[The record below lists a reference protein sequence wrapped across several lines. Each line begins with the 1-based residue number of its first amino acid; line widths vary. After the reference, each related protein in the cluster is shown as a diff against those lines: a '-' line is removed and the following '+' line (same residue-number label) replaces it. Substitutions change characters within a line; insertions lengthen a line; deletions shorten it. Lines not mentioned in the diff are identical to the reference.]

1 MDLST
6 NEELKMKKLLIAAI
20 LTVASC
26 GTAPVTAGMDKDL
39 CEWSMSADQEAVE
52 HQIYA
57 DIMNI
62 TKRDRP
68 DMVKEVSEQLASGGV
83 MQYNWVLYCDDNF
96 DNKNIVKEVTG
107 E

>member
-1 MDLST
+1 
-6 NEELKMKKLLIAAI
+6 MKKLLIAAI

-26 GTAPVTAGMDKDL
+26 GTAPVTAGLDKDL
-39 CEWSMSADQEAVE
+39 CEWSMTTDQEAVE

-68 DMVKEVSEQLASGGV
+68 DMVKEVSDQLASSGV
-83 MQYNWVLYCDDNF
+83 MQYNYVLYCDANF

>member
-1 MDLST
+1 
-6 NEELKMKKLLIAAI
+6 MKKLIIAAI

-26 GTAPVTAGMDKDL
+26 GTAPVTAGLDKNL
-39 CEWSMSADQEAVE
+39 CEWSMTAEQSEVE
-52 HQIYA
+52 TQIRA

-68 DMVKEVSEQLASGGV
+68 DMVKEVSDQLSSGDV
-83 MQYNWVLYCDDNF
+83 MQYNYILYCDASF
-96 DNKNIVKEVTG
+96 DNSKIVQWVTG

>member
-1 MDLST
+1 
-6 NEELKMKKLLIAAI
+6 MKKLLIAAI

-26 GTAPVTAGMDKDL
+26 GTAPVTAGLDKDL
-39 CEWSMSADQEAVE
+39 CEWSMTADQTDVE

-68 DMVKEVSEQLASGGV
+68 DMVKEVSDQLTSGGV
-83 MQYNWVLYCDDNF
+83 MQYNYVLYCDPNF
-96 DNKNIVKEVTG
+96 ENENIIKEVTG

>member
-1 MDLST
+1 
-6 NEELKMKKLLIAAI
+6 MKKLLIAAI

-26 GTAPVTAGMDKDL
+26 GTAPVTAGLDKDL
-39 CEWSMSADQEAVE
+39 CEWSMTADQTDVE

-62 TKRDRP
+62 TKRDHP
-68 DMVKEVSEQLASGGV
+68 DMVKEVSDQLASGDV
-83 MQYNWVLYCDDNF
+83 MQYNYVLYCDASF
-96 DNKNIVKEVTG
+96 DNSKIVQWVTG

>member
-1 MDLST
+1 
-6 NEELKMKKLLIAAI
+6 MKKLLIAAI
-20 LTVASC
+20 FTVASC

-62 TKRDRP
+62 TKRDQPNR
-68 DMVKEVSEQLASGGV
+68 VKEVSDQLASGGV
-83 MQYNWVLYCDDNF
+83 MQYNYVLYCNASF
-96 DNKNIVKEVTG
+96 DNSKIVQWVTG

>member
-1 MDLST
+1 
-6 NEELKMKKLLIAAI
+6 MKKFIAATI
-20 LTVASC
+20 FALASC
-26 GTAPVTAGMDKDL
+26 AAQPALAGYDKDL
-39 CEWSMSADQEAVE
+39 CEWSMTADQDEVE
-52 HQIYA
+52 TQIIA

-68 DMVKEVSEQLASGGV
+68 NMVNEVKAQLSSGGA
-83 MQYNWVLYCDDNF
+83 MQYNYVLYCDASF

>member
-1 MDLST
+1 
-6 NEELKMKKLLIAAI
+6 MKKLLIAAI
-20 LTVASC
+20 LIVASC
-26 GTAPVTAGMDKDL
+26 GTAPVTAGLDKDL
-39 CEWSMSADQEAVE
+39 CEWSMTADQESVE

-62 TKRDRP
+62 TNRDHP
-68 DMVKEVSEQLASGGV
+68 DMAKEVSDQLASGGV
-83 MQYNWVLYCDDNF
+83 MQYNYVLYCDANF

>member
-1 MDLST
+1 
-6 NEELKMKKLLIAAI
+6 MKKLLIAAI

-26 GTAPVTAGMDKDL
+26 GTAPVTAGYDKDL
-39 CEWSMSADQEAVE
+39 CEWSMTADQEAVE

-62 TKRDRP
+62 TKRDQP
-68 DMVKEVSEQLASGGV
+68 NKVKEVSDQLASGGV
-83 MQYNWVLYCDDNF
+83 MQYNYVLYCDPNF
-96 DNKNIVKEVTG
+96 ENENIVKEVTG